1 MSVLGVY
8 NPFDIEIDHGDGVYL
23 YSSQGTRY
31 LDFTSGIGV
40 TCLGH
45 SHPALVNAIK
55 ELLQNSLRLETMA
68 KKSRKAGNRAAA
80 KMVAEV
86 MLKEAK

>member
-55 ELLQNSLRLETMA
+55 DQAEKVWHCSNIFKIKGQQN
-68 KKSRKAGNRAAA
+68 
-80 KMVAEV
+80 VANKLASNSFASNV
-86 MLKEAK
+86 FF